1 MTKIVK
7 QTQHS
12 LENDHEVKHGL
23 GAKVS
28 LPLIQSDLEIRNTT
42 TCLITMFDHFLLN
55 YFPHHQ

>member
-12 LENDHEVKHGL
+12 LENDLEVKHGS

-28 LPLIQSDLEIRNTT
+28 MPLIQSDREIRNTT
-42 TCLITMFDHFLLN
+42 TLFGYNI
-55 YFPHHQ
+55 